1 VHLGIDQQDT
11 KDCLSRFGPEG
22 ITDWDSFRVERQQAY
37 RNLEPEV
44 HEFLAQAITWVS
56 VCKRCAEIGSD
67 SLLET
72 FVGLEQYQPAEY
84 ILPMGAKAAALF
96 ADWPLM
102 LKAVRE
108 EDWFKRS
115 PSVRLREGLAALL
128 VRTARPTCLNEIP
141 VDERLG
147 AFSKELQAK
156 LAEADLISTT
166 GSSKGRHLE
175 ILVARKGHVE
185 LRMYKETGHAR
196 PHFHIEYKQEY
207 AASYALDSFELLAGY
222 MLRKYAQE
230 VLNLAKAQQGHL
242 LELWASTNGAA
253 KCITPAD

>member
-1 VHLGIDQQDT
+1 MLCGAPKEVFSQDLPQYQPNSRERDLAPIDILYGAYSAETLVARTFIRRIELDADRYGSRADDLMNVVRIHEYAHAVVHLGIDQQDT

-96 ADWPLM
+96 ADWPLIQTQPFGAVERRTGGTACEDGTTHVPQRDPSRRAAWRFLEGTSSQASRGGSDLNNRQ
-102 LKAVRE
+102 LKRATSRN
-108 EDWFKRS
+108 
-115 PSVRLREGLAALL
+115 LGG
-128 VRTARPTCLNEIP
+128 TQRP
-141 VDERLG
+141 R
-147 AFSKELQAK
+147 
-156 LAEADLISTT
+156 
-166 GSSKGRHLE
+166 
-175 ILVARKGHVE
+175 
-185 LRMYKETGHAR
+185 
-196 PHFHIEYKQEY
+196 
-207 AASYALDSFELLAGY
+207 
-222 MLRKYAQE
+222 
-230 VLNLAKAQQGHL
+230 
-242 LELWASTNGAA
+242 
-253 KCITPAD
+253 